1 MGDVGGSRN
10 VCVICVLILGGR
22 KKMDQRELL
31 EDAKKNKDRR
41 YLLLKQKI
49 DKSRKAQKV
58 INLIKSL
65 KGE

>member
-1 MGDVGGSRN
+1 
-10 VCVICVLILGGR
+10 
-22 KKMDQRELL
+22 MDQRELL